1 MKLFKKK
8 VKSTVKIE
16 DKLIAAMNFTPPD
29 YQHTDTYHKRL
40 QNPLEDAR
48 KDIRNIP
55 TSSLVDE
62 SGVICDIRDPSI
74 DSFCYAEMIFGQK
87 QYIHNVGSILQ
98 IFDSINESEPTAEAK
113 KIHLAGDLERI
124 EKDIIK
130 YEEMQSKSSS

>member
-1 MKLFKKK
+1 MKSFRKKGK
-8 VKSTVKIE
+8 NTVKLD

-29 YQHTDTYHKRL
+29 YQHTDLFHRRL
-40 QNPLEDAR
+40 KNPLDDAR
-48 KDIRNIP
+48 KDIKNIP

-62 SGVICDIRDPSI
+62 SGVICDIHDPSI
-74 DSFCYAEMIFGQK
+74 DALSNSEIVYGHK

-113 KIHLAGDLERI
+113 KIHLTSDLERI

-130 YEEMQSKSSS
+130 YEEMRSKSSS

>member
-8 VKSTVKIE
+8 EKNTVKIN
-16 DKLIAAMNFTPPD
+16 DKLIDAMNFTPPD
-29 YQHTDTYHKRL
+29 YQHTDAYHKRL
-40 QNPLEDAR
+40 QHPLDDAR
-48 KDIRNIP
+48 KDIKNIP

-62 SGVICDIRDPSI
+62 GGVICDIRDPSI
-74 DSFCYAEMIFGQK
+74 DSFCNAEMVFGQK

-113 KIHLAGDLERI
+113 KIHLADDLVRI

-130 YEEMQSKSSS
+130 YEEMQSKSTS